1 MFVPCHS
8 YQRHGA
14 CDEDMFHATVS
25 KREGQVTEHSRII
38 VINGL
43 YMSFMSRMY
52 INIQFIQQIS
62 LKLMQV
68 LLALW
73 EFPNFISKTSC
84 CEPSGPPEGKDC
96 TVEAAQGARRSGSQ
110 RRLQTVQLVCLG
122 EVSAGPSSRFSEI
135 CSLDGWF
142 CYVLFL
148 LEMGWYQQEGKIAP
162 LMIDGAH
169 RPFCRS

>member
-1 MFVPCHS
+1 MHVAVVVRDG
-8 YQRHGA
+8 Y
-14 CDEDMFHATVS
+14 
-25 KREGQVTEHSRII
+25 
-38 VINGL
+38 
-43 YMSFMSRMY
+43 
-52 INIQFIQQIS
+52 
-62 LKLMQV
+62 
-68 LLALW
+68 
-73 EFPNFISKTSC
+73 
-84 CEPSGPPEGKDC
+84 
-96 TVEAAQGARRSGSQ
+96 RRFNLFAS
-110 RRLQTVQLVCLG
+110 G